1 MPVLDMYF
9 NCKEL
14 GGEHMTIASAVIA
27 VVGVLVMHGRSSYFR
42 IFYQIINHDG
52 WELSFKSL
60 SDRETWTDTIDTEE
74 AKQEVCNK
82 QRNDDM
88 MKHHLIYRLLCCD

>member
-9 NCKEL
+9 NFKEL
-14 GGEHMTIASAVIA
+14 GGEHMTIALAVIA

-60 SDRETWTDTIDTEE
+60 SDRETWTDTIRKKRSKRYATT
-74 AKQEVCNK
+74 K
-82 QRNDDM
+82 R
-88 MKHHLIYRLLCCD
+88 

>member
-52 WELSFKSL
+52 S
-60 SDRETWTDTIDTEE
+60 I
-74 AKQEVCNK
+74 
-82 QRNDDM
+82 
-88 MKHHLIYRLLCCD
+88 RLRLGAEFQIIVG